1 MPRALA
7 PCGTAAA
14 YRRHKR
20 RGEPVDD
27 ACAAAAREQK
37 NSRVLTSRDRLAEV
51 TRLNV
56 AERRASE
63 QSAAQIDPVA
73 EARWALQLVKS
84 RMEAGGS
91 DITSL
96 ARTHSELVAEI
107 ARLERAA
114 SQTEKVSALDQ
125 LAQRRADRLAASA
138 D

>member
-1 MPRALA
+1 MPRSLA

-27 ACAAAAREQK
+27 ACAAAARDQK
-37 NSRVLTSRDRLAEV
+37 NQRVLSSRDRLAEV
-51 TRLNV
+51 TRLKA
-56 AERRASE
+56 AERTASPD
-63 QSAAQIDPVA
+63 SSPIDPVA

-91 DITSL
+91 DIASL
-96 ARTHSELVAEI
+96 SRTHTELVAEI
-107 ARLERAA
+107 ARLEKAA
-114 SQTEKVSALDQ
+114 KQTERVSALDQ